1 MNHLNFLYLLTIS
14 IFLFSCSNKQTQNI
28 ELKGNAMGTFYFIKL
43 IDVPKKIKKEQL
55 TLEINKTLLEIN
67 KIVSNWDSLSEISI
81 LNNNKTLLPIKV
93 SNNLLDVFKTANF
106 IHIKSNGYFDITL
119 DPIIDLWGF
128 GYKKDK
134 MKKKPPLKEDVLT
147 KLSLVNQ
154 KKIFKN

>member
-1 MNHLNFLYLLTIS
+1 MNYLNFLYFLTIS

-43 IDVPKKIKKEQL
+43 IDVPKKIKKEKL

-81 LNNNKTLLPIKV
+81 INNNKTLLPIKV

-106 IHIKSNGYFDITL
+106 IHIQSNGYFDITL
-119 DPIIDLWGF
+119 DPIINLWDL
-128 GYKKDK
+128 
-134 MKKKPPLKEDVLT
+134 VT
-147 KLSLVNQ
+147 
-154 KKIFKN
+154 KKIK

>member
-1 MNHLNFLYLLTIS
+1 MKYFNYFYFLTIS
-14 IFLFSCSNKQTQNI
+14 IFLFSCSNEQTQNV

-43 IDVPKKIKKEQL
+43 IDVPKKIKEEKL

-67 KIVSNWDSLSEISI
+67 KIVSNWDNLSEISV
-81 LNNNKTLLPIKV
+81 LNSNKTLLPIKV

-134 MKKKPPLKEDVLT
+134 MKKRT
-147 KLSLVNQ
+147 SS
-154 KKIFKN
+154 